1 MKKFRKLL
9 VTTMLVLSMGLL
21 ATACGGTDAD
31 ENNKNNSVTDNTENT
46 TKNNTTTNNENTTN
60 NNTNGNGSVTDDVID
75 GVEDIGNGAAD
86 AVEDAGD
93 AVKDAVDGTEG
104 INGAATENN
113 NTNTTKTNP

>member
-1 MKKFRKLL
+1 M
-9 VTTMLVLSMGLL
+9 
-21 ATACGGTDAD
+21 
-31 ENNKNNSVTDNTENT
+31 
-46 TKNNTTTNNENTTN
+46 
-60 NNTNGNGSVTDDVID
+60 TDDVID